1 MLRGDL
7 MGVLTYSKTVPVV
20 GTYDVI
26 VCGGGPA
33 GFVAAISAARMGC
46 RTALVERLGYLGG
59 TATAG
64 LVMPISGFCHN
75 GSRVIGSI
83 PWEFIRRMQ
92 ALGGAVVELPK
103 GHISANVELYKLV
116 AQRML
121 LEAGVE
127 LYTNSYLSHSHMDE
141 DRIAGIL
148 IESKNGTEALLG
160 RCFIDA
166 TGDGDLCRMSGAP
179 MVEKEELQ
187 PMSLC
192 FVLEGVDVTTPLLKD
207 SIHHN
212 GLGGK
217 PSANAEI
224 REFLLE
230 CVEQGKLRQFGGP
243 WFNTLVQGKGIA
255 VNMTRAAGNGAD
267 RADLTRVEAQLR
279 EDMFAVV
286 ELLRGEYPEFRHC
299 SIVNSGVNAGIRET
313 RQIRGIETVTG
324 KDLAEGRAFSCPVA
338 RCAHPMDMHNAASS
352 RQTLVKLEKPAYVP
366 HTALIPRHVT
376 NLVAA
381 GRCISADRDALASLR
396 VQGTLMSIGEGAG
409 ILGALACAEN
419 CPVSMVP
426 EEKLRQVLQDRGLV
440 CAVDMAEA

>member
-1 MLRGDL
+1 MHH
-7 MGVLTYSKTVPVV
+7 LTYSKTVPVV
-20 GTYDVI
+20 GQYDVV

-46 RTALVERLGYLGG
+46 RTALVERLSYFGG

-64 LVMPISGFCHN
+64 LVIPISGFYHN
-75 GSRVIGSI
+75 GDRVIGSI

-92 ALGGAVVELPK
+92 ELDGAVVELPK

-121 LEAGVE
+121 LEAGVK
-127 LYTNSYLSHSHMDE
+127 LYTNCYLSHCRME
-141 DRIAGIL
+141 GNTVTAVFV
-148 IESKNGTEALLG
+148 ESKNGTEALMG

-166 TGDGDLCRMSGAP
+166 TGDGDLCRLSGVP
-179 MVEKEELQ
+179 MVEQAELQ

-207 SIHHN
+207 CIHHN

-224 REFLLE
+224 RRYLLE

-243 WFNTLVQGKGIA
+243 WFNTLVKGNGIA
-255 VNMTRAAGNGAD
+255 VNVTRTAGNGAD
-267 RADLTRVEAQLR
+267 REDLTRAEMQLR
-279 EDMFAVV
+279 EDMFTIVD
-286 ELLRGEYPEFRHC
+286 LLQQKYPEFRNC

-313 RQIRGIETVTG
+313 RQIQGIYTVTG
-324 KDLAEGRAFSCPVA
+324 NDLVRGSLFSCPVA
-338 RCAHPMDMHNAASS
+338 RCAHPMDIHNAASS
-352 RQTLVKLEKPAYVP
+352 RQTLVRLEKPAYVP
-366 HTALIPRHVT
+366 HTALIPQGVD
-376 NLVAA
+376 NLIVA
-381 GRCISADRDALASLR
+381 GRCISADREALASIR

-409 ILGALACAEN
+409 ILGALACQN
-419 CPVSMVP
+419 DCPVSRIP
-426 EEKLRQVLQDRGLV
+426 EEKIQDTLQTRGLV
-440 CAVDMAEA
+440 L